1 MDRAILIIIVAG
13 FVWAGFMSAISFM
26 ESWLKF
32 KTPGLEV
39 PMGLSIGRL
48 VFKGLNRVEWAFC
61 LLIWLSCFM
70 LGFDRLPLLLSAIY
84 LLLTIFLFLQAFW
97 LLPAM
102 SKRVEARLHGEAL
115 PPSSLHFWYVGME
128 MIKAVTLIF
137 SGFYWMRLL

>member
-1 MDRAILIIIVAG
+1 MDRAVLIIIVTS

-39 PMGLSIGRL
+39 PMGLSVGRL

-61 LLIWLSCFM
+61 LIIWLSSF
-70 LGFDRLPLLLSAIY
+70 LFGFDRLPMFLTGIY
-84 LLLTIFLFLQAFW
+84 LLLTVFLLLQAFW

-102 SKRVEARLHGEAL
+102 GKRVEARMKGEAL
-115 PPSSLHFWYVGME
+115 MPSSLHFWYVGME
-128 MIKAVTLIF
+128 MIKAITLVF
-137 SGFYWMRLL
+137 TGFYLMRML

>member
-1 MDRAILIIIVAG
+1 MDRAVLIIIVAS

-39 PMGLSIGRL
+39 PLGLSIGRL
-48 VFKGLNRVEWAFC
+48 IFKGLNRVEWAFC
-61 LLIWLSCFM
+61 LIIWLSSFL
-70 LGFDRLPLLLSAIY
+70 LGFGRMPMSLTGIY
-84 LLLTIFLFLQAFW
+84 LLLTAFLFLQAFW

-102 SKRVEARLHGEAL
+102 SKRVEARMKGETL

-128 MIKAVTLIF
+128 MIKAITLIF
-137 SGFYWMRLL
+137 AGFYLMRML

>member
-1 MDRAILIIIVAG
+1 MDRAILIMIVAS

-39 PMGLSIGRL
+39 PLGLSIGRL

-61 LLIWLSCFM
+61 LLIWSSAIM
-70 LGFDRLPLLLSAIY
+70 LGFETLPMTLTGIY
-84 LLLTIFLFLQAFW
+84 LLLTVFLFLQAFW

-102 SKRVEARLHGEAL
+102 NKRVEARLQGEIL

-128 MIKAVTLIF
+128 MIKAIGLIF
-137 SGFYWMRLL
+137 AGFYLMRLL